1 MCVVADS
8 MFGWSAADLCEGV
21 CGLSLCNQATDDVAA
36 LADACRH
43 RTYLPNPVLASS
55 LPWVRKR
62 MEQRRKLYALVPEK
76 KRRILIK
83 LLALRSW
90 IGDRVFEK
98 TTAEGMVPLSRGR
111 RDGGCLHV
119 AGPFRSNRVAVL
131 GVEQMTLMAFKRW
144 RSCRPGLAPSFWR
157 PRLAL
162 TASPT

>member
-1 MCVVADS
+1 MR
-8 MFGWSAADLCEGV
+8 
-21 CGLSLCNQATDDVAA
+21 GLSLCNQATDDVAA

-98 TTAEGMVPLSRGR
+98 TTAEGMVQLSKGRGR
-111 RDGGCLHV
+111 EGGGGACMWLD
-119 AGPFRSNRVAVL
+119 RSVLSVWLCWACNR
-131 GVEQMTLMAFKRW
+131 
-144 RSCRPGLAPSFWR
+144 
-157 PRLAL
+157 
-162 TASPT
+162 